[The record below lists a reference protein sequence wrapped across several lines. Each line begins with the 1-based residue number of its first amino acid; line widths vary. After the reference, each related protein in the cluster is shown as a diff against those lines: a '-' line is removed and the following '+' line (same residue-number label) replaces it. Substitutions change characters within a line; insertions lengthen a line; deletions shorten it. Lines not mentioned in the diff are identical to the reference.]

1 MSGVEYKFKLEGI
14 VIFCEGWGTMLFY
27 KLVELDIGLGL
38 VKIKIKLAEGF
49 WWLMKYEYKAEEIK
63 YGVDGWKA

>member
-1 MSGVEYKFKLEGI
+1 
-14 VIFCEGWGTMLFY
+14 
-27 KLVELDIGLGL
+27 LGL